1 MYEIQTNL
9 IIELLTEFKQ
19 KIISFP
25 PFQKMN
31 DFNRV
36 KTNESNAS
44 IILEKIFYSEF
55 SFLNRIS
62 SNVLH

>member
-9 IIELLTEFKQ
+9 TIELLTEFKQ

-36 KTNESNAS
+36 KTNGSNAS

-62 SNVLH
+62 SNALH